1 MKLDNFIPLIQES
14 FSFLVSEHGFHLA
27 DFDETSVR
35 WDRGMYHVA
44 ISYYRYGFELDLHL
58 CYNDGK
64 DLSSYSLSE
73 VRLLEQL
80 ADIEDNS
87 YIYMAST
94 PERLS
99 LGISQIASLIKKICE
114 RFDIFNQEVFG
125 MLATIRRK
133 NSEEYAKEQALER
146 MRNNAERAWKEKN
159 FAAIK
164 TLYEPFLDNLL
175 KSEMKKY
182 EYAVKRLENNPLPSD
197 THHDTIHH

>member
-1 MKLDNFIPLIQES
+1 MNLDNFEPLIKES

-27 DFDETSVR
+27 DFDATSVR

-58 CYNDGK
+58 SYNDGK

-73 VRLLEQL
+73 VRHLEQL
-80 ADIEDNS
+80 ADIKDSS

-99 LGISQIASLIKKICE
+99 LGISQIASLLKKICE

-125 MLATIRRK
+125 VLATMRRK
-133 NSEEYAKEQALER
+133 NSEEYAKENALER
-146 MRNNAERAWKEKN
+146 MRIDAEQAWREKN
-159 FAAIK
+159 FTAIT
-164 TLYEPFLDNLL
+164 TLYEPFLNDLL
-175 KSEMKKY
+175 QSEIKKY
-182 EYAVKRLENNPLPSD
+182 EYALKQLKK
-197 THHDTIHH
+197 